1 MTDFPKTSPGASGLQ
16 LREGLLFEAGTPG
29 RKGASLPAAGV
40 PEIDPAAELPA
51 ELLRGEID
59 GMPELSEPEVVRHFV
74 RLSQWNYGIDSG
86 PYPLGSCTMKYNP
99 KSSESFARLGG
110 FAQAHPML
118 PEEDCQGALQL
129 GHELER
135 ALSEI
140 AGFAATTLQPA
151 AGAQG
156 ELCGLLMIRAY
167 HQARGNP
174 RKKVLVPDTAHGT
187 NPATVTLAGYQAV
200 KLPSGKDGVVEP
212 AAVAA
217 ALDEDVAALMMTNPN
232 TLGLF
237 ERNVREIADLL
248 HAKGALLYND
258 GANLNALVGVARPGD
273 MGVDVMHFNLHKTF
287 ATPHGGGG
295 PGSGPVGVVE
305 ALVPFLPIPTIR
317 KILPHEHG
325 PAHFSL
331 DFDRPKSIG
340 RLRTFWGNFGMWV
353 RAYALIRE
361 WGPEGVRK
369 TAQLAVL
376 NASYLRKLLEG
387 DYHLPFSAASLHEVI
402 FSDKKQRDHGVSAL
416 DIAKRL
422 IDHGFHPP
430 TIYFPLVVPGA
441 LMIEPT
447 ETESPEAVEALSA
460 ALKAIAREA
469 VEDPKAVQAA
479 PTRTLVRRLD
489 EVRAARQ
496 PVLRWKPK
504 AAER

>member
-1 MTDFPKTSPGASGLQ
+1 MDRDPFFPATSPGTSGLQ
-16 LREGLLFEAGTPG
+16 LREALLFERGTAG
-29 RKGASLPAAGV
+29 RRGASLPAAGV
-40 PEIDPAAELPA
+40 PEADPATEISK

-99 KSSESFARLGG
+99 KSSEAFARLPG
-110 FAQAHPML
+110 FAQLHPML
-118 PEEDCQGALQL
+118 PDEDCQGALQL

-140 AGFAATTLQPA
+140 SGFAATTLEPA

-156 ELCGLLMIRAY
+156 ELCGLLMIRGY
-167 HQARGNP
+167 HTSRGNP

-200 KLPSGKDGVVEP
+200 QLKSGKDGIVEP
-212 AAVAA
+212 ATVAA
-217 ALDEDVAALMMTNPN
+217 ALDDDVAALMMTNPN
-232 TLGLF
+232 TLGVF
-237 ERNVREIADLL
+237 ERSVREIADLL
-248 HAKGALLYND
+248 HQKGALLYND
-258 GANLNALVGVARPGD
+258 GANLNALIGVARPGD

-295 PGSGPVGVVE
+295 PGSGPVGVAE
-305 ALVPFLPIPTIR
+305 ALVPFLPTPVIR
-317 KILPHEHG
+317 KFDG
-325 PAHFSL
+325 PEPRYAL
-331 DFDRPKSIG
+331 DFDRPQSIG

-361 WGPEGVRK
+361 WGPEGVRR

-376 NASYLRKLLEG
+376 NANYLRKLLEG
-387 DYHLPFSAASLHEVI
+387 HYHLPYGASTLHEVI
-402 FSDKKQRDHGVSAL
+402 FSDKKQKEFGVSAL
-416 DIAKRL
+416 DVAKRL

-447 ETESPEAVEALSA
+447 ETESPEAVEALAA
-460 ALKAIAREA
+460 ALVAVSKEA
-469 VEDPKAVQAA
+469 AERPEALHQA

-496 PVLRWKPK
+496 PVLRWKPGPK
-504 AAER
+504 A

>member
-1 MTDFPKTSPGASGLQ
+1 MTAEREPFFPATSPGTSVLQ
-16 LREGLLFEAGTPG
+16 LREELLFERGTPG
-29 RKGASLPAAGV
+29 RRGASLPAAGV
-40 PEIDPAAELPA
+40 PEADPATEIPK
-51 ELLRGEID
+51 ELLRGEIE
-59 GMPELSEPEVVRHFV
+59 GLPELSEPEVVRHFV

-99 KSSESFARLGG
+99 KSSEAFARLAG
-110 FAQAHPML
+110 FAQLHPML
-118 PEEDCQGALQL
+118 PDADCQGALQL

-140 AGFAATTLQPA
+140 SGFSATTLQPA

-156 ELCGLLMIRAY
+156 ELCGLLMIRGY
-167 HQARGNP
+167 HTARGNP

-200 KLPSGKDGVVEP
+200 QLKSGKDGMVEP
-212 AAVAA
+212 AVVAA
-217 ALDEDVAALMMTNPN
+217 ALDDFGDDVAAMMMTNPN
-232 TLGLF
+232 TLGIF

-248 HAKGALLYND
+248 HQKGALLYND
-258 GANLNALVGVARPGD
+258 GANLNALIGVARPGD

-295 PGSGPVGVVE
+295 PGKG
-305 ALVPFLPIPTIR
+305 LPDQ
-317 KILPHEHG
+317 HEG
-325 PAHFSL
+325 TARYAL
-331 DFDRPKSIG
+331 DFDRPHSLG

-361 WGPEGVRK
+361 WGPEGVRR

-376 NASYLRKLLEG
+376 NANYLRKLLEAH
-387 DYHLPFSAASLHEVI
+387 YHLPYGAATLHEVI
-402 FSDKKQRDHGVSAL
+402 FSDKRQKEAGVSAL
-416 DIAKRL
+416 DVAKRL

-430 TIYFPLVVPGA
+430 TVYFPLVVPGA

-447 ETESPEAVEALSA
+447 ETESPEAVEALAA
-460 ALKAIAREA
+460 ALVAIAKEA
-469 VEDPKAVQAA
+469 AARPEELHRA
-479 PTRTLVRRLD
+479 PTRPLIRRVD

-496 PVLRWKPK
+496 PVLRWKPTRK
-504 AAER
+504 ADL